1 MKHIK
6 CMAIVTLLLLTV
18 SGAGAQSLGDYARTV
33 RKNKPDANSASR
45 HYDNDNL
52 PTGETLNVIGPP
64 PPAEAK
70 AGEANSADA
79 TKASTDSGAAAA
91 DRQKAADEKQK
102 VADEWKKKLDNQKQK
117 VDSLNHEI
125 DLDQREMRLRAAAA
139 YTDPNIAVR
148 DVNWN
153 KGDAHFKNEIDQK
166 QKALD
171 AARQELNDLQEQA
184 HKAGVPEEDKD
195 TSKDKDKDN
204 SSEKDQNKNK

>member
-1 MKHIK
+1 MKHTK
-6 CMAIVTLLLLTV
+6 CMAIATLLLFGV
-18 SGAGAQSLGDYARTV
+18 CGAGAQSLGDYARTA
-33 RKNKPDANSASR
+33 RKNKPEPNSASR

-64 PPAEAK
+64 PPAEGK
-70 AGEANSADA
+70 PGDANSADA
-79 TKASTDSGAAAA
+79 NKAAAA
-91 DRQKAADEKQK
+91 AAERQKTVDERQKA
-102 VADEWKKKLDNQKQK
+102 ADEWKKKLDDQKQK

-153 KGDAHFKNEIDQK
+153 KDEVRYKNEIDQK

-171 AARQELNDLQEQA
+171 AARQELNDLQDQA
-184 HKAGVPEEDKD
+184 HKAGVAEEDKD
-195 TSKDKDKDN
+195 NAKDKDQD
-204 SSEKDQNKNK
+204 KNK

>member
-1 MKHIK
+1 
-6 CMAIVTLLLLTV
+6 
-18 SGAGAQSLGDYARTV
+18 
-33 RKNKPDANSASR
+33 
-45 HYDNDNL
+45 
-52 PTGETLNVIGPP
+52 
-64 PPAEAK
+64 
-70 AGEANSADA
+70 
-79 TKASTDSGAAAA
+79 
-91 DRQKAADEKQK
+91 
-102 VADEWKKKLDNQKQK
+102 
-117 VDSLNHEI
+117 
-125 DLDQREMRLRAAAA
+125 MRLRAAAA

-153 KGDAHFKNEIDQK
+153 KDDAHFKNEIDQK